1 MNVSAREWFASIVCV
16 SVYVCM
22 YVRMNVCM
30 YVWCACEC
38 VYARA
43 SVRENTWSTYPCEKR
58 VQKWE
63 EMEKDRE
70 SKKGRKSVVTCVTR
84 RAKRKGIFWMTDTA
98 RFYARLCVN
107 EKWRKKERNEWK
119 ETRERKSSA
128 KSVNKKKKQKDDNDD
143 GNETM

>member
-30 YVWCACEC
+30 YVWCACVC

-70 SKKGRKSVVTCVTR
+70 SKKGRKSVVTSSRGTR
-84 RAKRKGIFWMTDTA
+84 DAKGEKERDFLNDWYGAILCKAVCKWKMKKKRKKRMKGNQ
-98 RFYARLCVN
+98 RE
-107 EKWRKKERNEWK
+107 EK
-119 ETRERKSSA
+119 
-128 KSVNKKKKQKDDNDD
+128 
-143 GNETM
+143 